1 MKKQNS
7 VYLSGHLAEI
17 EHRRVGL
24 GDQTADA
31 VFALVVT
38 DHPAYGGHHR
48 VVFLE
53 DHAFE
58 VLAFQALADGQPLEV
73 TVEGW
78 LRSANG
84 CAAVMCDR
92 VMFLNVT
99 QGQRDQVARAKAESK
114 AVSAGRKAQNAA
126 SGQK

>member
-7 VYLSGHLAEI
+7 VYLSGHLTGI
-17 EHRRVGL
+17 EHRHVTL
-24 GDQTADA
+24 GDQASEA
-31 VFALVVT
+31 VYAIVVT

-53 DHAFE
+53 DHAYE
-58 VLAFQALADGQPLEV
+58 VLAFQALADSQLLEV

-99 QGQRDQVARAKAESK
+99 QEQRDQVARAKAESR
-114 AVSAGRKAQNAA
+114 AARAARKAQNAA
-126 SGQK
+126 PGTK